1 MTLRRVC
8 HIHPRYHSNCGR
20 APPLFGIQQFLCLDA
35 AITKGPTCTKACVQT
50 FSSEA
55 MGTEHSDCR
64 PHTLRRLSEKQISF
78 VRLRHSFCFCS
89 KSNNLYALTQ
99 HARET
104 LLAPKGVQAPARKG
118 QALGRSAPVHTNH
131 RLSAAGHPRPLFVT
145 AFIFNF
151 VKYTTPGGRCQYFC
165 AEFPEKIYCFIRILC
180 ENCLRE
186 LVARYQIML

>member
-1 MTLRRVC
+1 M
-8 HIHPRYHSNCGR
+8 
-20 APPLFGIQQFLCLDA
+20 Q
-35 AITKGPTCTKACVQT
+35 
-50 FSSEA
+50 
-55 MGTEHSDCR
+55 
-64 PHTLRRLSEKQISF
+64 

-151 VKYTTPGGRCQYFC
+151 VKYTTLKKGCQYYSGQNLIKILSLYQIALRNTKAGPSLCEKFHPAGAGEENGGPGGH
-165 AEFPEKIYCFIRILC
+165 IYWGRNF
-180 ENCLRE
+180 
-186 LVARYQIML
+186 